1 MLSGTSSLDIGKR
14 KEEAKAEN
22 ASLIENANERDL
34 SKVIDKKE
42 RGGEES
48 NKEKDRKETDAGQF
62 TCAICLIYF
71 RS

>member
-22 ASLIENANERDL
+22 ASLIENANERDQ
-34 SKVIDKKE
+34 SKVIDN
-42 RGGEES
+42 GS